1 VVLVV
6 VLPQEHQ
13 QQVLAQV
20 VREMLAEQVLCQAA
34 HLLWVV
40 EVAQGLL
47 ELLVLAQHQA
57 QVVLVYLQALQ
68 VLACFTLE
76 VEVVQE
82 QGKAQVSVQ
91 EAMVEV
97 VVEHLLALQQ

>member
-1 VVLVV
+1 VV

-34 HLLWVV
+34 HLLWAAEAVLV
-40 EVAQGLL
+40 QL
-47 ELLVLAQHQA
+47 ELLAQAQHQA

-68 VLACFTLE
+68 VHLCFMQVGAVAREQTK
-76 VEVVQE
+76 VQVLVPE
-82 QGKAQVSVQ
+82 
-91 EAMVEV
+91 EMVAA
-97 VVEHLLALQQ
+97 VVEHLQVLPQ